1 MAKKTKGKANPKGL
15 ANLMPIQEVNARKTR
30 EERVASARK
39 AGIASGKARS
49 FKSIARELLTDE
61 EKKELIQAQMEM
73 AKRGNVMSFRV
84 LIDIG
89 DAVDDADENVDALS
103 RSLEELARSM
113 ENDQ

>member
-1 MAKKTKGKANPKGL
+1 
-15 ANLMPIQEVNARKTR
+15 
-30 EERVASARK
+30 
-39 AGIASGKARS
+39 
-49 FKSIARELLTDE
+49 
-61 EKKELIQAQMEM
+61 M

>member
-1 MAKKTKGKANPKGL
+1 MAKKTKGKANPKSL
-15 ANLMPIQEVNARKTR
+15 ANLMPIQEVNSKRTR
-30 EERVASARK
+30 EQHSADSRK
-39 AGIASGKARS
+39 GGIASGKARS

-73 AKRGNVMSFRV
+73 ARRGNVMSFRV

-103 RSLEELARSM
+103 KSLEELARSM